1 MSIPKMKIS
10 IRRLSAMGDDF
21 TRGHFVQFRLMRL
34 ATREQCAELMNDVI
48 SKQQK
53 FGGTFSHSLTR
64 TRDSISS
71 SKIGRSFIGSDC
83 IDGMPGIISDHG
95 AAAVSLGR
103 A

>member
-21 TRGHFVQFRLMRL
+21 TRGHFVQFRL

-48 SKQQK
+48 SKQQQK

-95 AAAVSLGR
+95 AAAAVSLGR